1 MINPYINTSFVDNV
15 SEEEMIAM
23 WGIEGGV
30 AKAKLDSMPIIQ
42 IVASRFKVEKVE
54 AITVLATVPTRV
66 AVTILED
73 KLVWIAAHKAKIIR
87 RMIGERETKEF
98 PRLVWR

>member
-15 SEEEMIAM
+15 SEEEMIAI

-30 AKAKLDSMPIIQ
+30 AKAKLDSIPIIQ

-54 AITVLATVPTRV
+54 L
-66 AVTILED
+66 VTAFISFHYLF
-73 KLVWIAAHKAKIIR
+73 LHLF
-87 RMIGERETKEF
+87 TCF
-98 PRLVWR
+98 